1 MGDKYKPK
9 PGDTVM
15 ALNHIG
21 IFKVVSVT
29 EGGRLTDLQPF
40 NPSRQLPFG
49 KLIKGIPSGVL
60 TPYKRENASQA
71 ACPDGENS

>member
-1 MGDKYKPK
+1 
-9 PGDTVM
+9 M

-21 IFKVVSVT
+21 LFVSVT

-49 KLIKGIPSGVL
+49 KLIKGILSSVL
-60 TPYKRENASQA
+60 TPFKRENASQVA
-71 ACPDGENS
+71 AQMVRIVREVTENK

>member
-1 MGDKYKPK
+1 
-9 PGDTVM
+9 
-15 ALNHIG
+15 LNHIG

-40 NPSRQLPFG
+40 NPSRQLPLG

-60 TPYKRENASQA
+60 TPFKRENASQVA
-71 ACPDGENS
+71 AQMVRIGR